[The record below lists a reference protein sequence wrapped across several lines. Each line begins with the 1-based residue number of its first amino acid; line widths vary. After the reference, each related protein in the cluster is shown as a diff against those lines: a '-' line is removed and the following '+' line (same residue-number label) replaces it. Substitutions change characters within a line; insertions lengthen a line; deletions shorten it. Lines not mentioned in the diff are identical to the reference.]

1 MRLEFCYWLH
11 INRQL
16 LPVILFTD
24 ETAFTVTESKTHV
37 TRVDGLTTIHM
48 VLWTQIFN
56 VICLSMCGAV

>member
-24 ETAFTVTESKTHV
+24 ETALTVTESTTHV

-48 VLWTQIFN
+48 VLWTQIFK